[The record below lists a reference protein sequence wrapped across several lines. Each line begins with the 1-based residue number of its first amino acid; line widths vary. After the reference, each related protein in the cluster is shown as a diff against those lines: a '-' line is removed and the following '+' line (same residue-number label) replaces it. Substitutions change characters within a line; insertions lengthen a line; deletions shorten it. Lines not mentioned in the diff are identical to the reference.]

1 MAERLSQLADAAA
14 SRRQG
19 LQDRVSGAIVAA
31 AAEILATGADASMA
45 DVAAAA
51 GMARATVYRY
61 FPTRQA
67 LLDRVAEVAAAD
79 VGARLADARLES
91 VSADEAVVR
100 AVRAFFDV
108 RHYFAVLAR
117 RRVPP
122 ADDAPRETLIEEP
135 LRQMFARGQKS
146 GVFRSDIPVEWL
158 AAGLV
163 NIVASVVSTLPAR
176 GRDDTVDLVS
186 GLFLE
191 GVRAR
196 PAPAVLKQA

>member
-1 MAERLSQLADAAA
+1 
-14 SRRQG
+14 
-19 LQDRVSGAIVAA
+19 VAA
-31 AAEILATGADASMA
+31 AAEILATGADARMA
-45 DVAAAA
+45 EVAAAA

-61 FPTRQA
+61 FPARQA
-67 LLDRVAEVAAAD
+67 LLDRVAEVAVAD
-79 VGARLADARLES
+79 VGARIADARLES

-108 RHYFAVLAR
+108 RHYVAVLAR
-117 RRVPP
+117 SHVP
-122 ADDAPRETLIEEP
+122 AEDTPREKLIEMP
-135 LRQMFARGQKS
+135 LREMFARGQKS

-191 GVRAR
+191 GVRAQ
-196 PAPAVLKQA
+196 PAPALLKQA